1 MLLNPGLSRRQ
12 WRPIT
17 VHVSTVRSFKASV
30 RMGWLLYSRRT
41 RRAALEKKSSTH
53 SRWETVKDN
62 LEPLLEKLSG
72 KHEIGHREGQVHATL
87 SRAGLLHGFN
97 HYLTHGAEFDQH
109 AAYRLMGDDGNELL
123 AQYGR
128 PVLITL
134 AVPGDKALKAA
145 NPFREI
151 GGDIPNVVREVI
163 EVWSYWLAYPDFCAA

>member
-1 MLLNPGLSRRQ
+1 
-12 WRPIT
+12 
-17 VHVSTVRSFKASV
+17 
-30 RMGWLLYSRRT
+30 
-41 RRAALEKKSSTH
+41 
-53 SRWETVKDN
+53 
-62 LEPLLEKLSG
+62 LEKLSG

-163 EVWSYWLAYPDFCAA
+163 EVWSYWLAYPDFCAASQRFDCGFMFYEDVAAEWICNIEEIELPVAKEIFSPIL